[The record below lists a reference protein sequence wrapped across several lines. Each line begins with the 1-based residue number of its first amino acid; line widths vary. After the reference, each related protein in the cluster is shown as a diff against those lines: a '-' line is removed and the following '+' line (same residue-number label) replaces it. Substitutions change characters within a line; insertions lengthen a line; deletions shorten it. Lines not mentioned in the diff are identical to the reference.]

1 MKCKDWRIF
10 CLADMCEVPEV
21 KDEGPA
27 YSICVNRG
35 YVYAPF
41 PSPHPRSVPPET
53 FEEEE
58 EERMGRNGVWIL
70 RGWGKVWRIGGLPRL
85 ESAFIVPFSVKFE
98 CHSK

>member
-21 KDEGPA
+21 KDKGPA

-35 YVYAPF
+35 YECNATF
-41 PSPHPRSVPPET
+41 PSSPPPRSVPPET
-53 FEEEE
+53 FEEEEEEE

-70 RGWGKVWRIGGLPRL
+70 RGWDKVWRIGGLPRL
-85 ESAFIVPFSVKFE
+85 GSAFIVPF
-98 CHSK
+98 